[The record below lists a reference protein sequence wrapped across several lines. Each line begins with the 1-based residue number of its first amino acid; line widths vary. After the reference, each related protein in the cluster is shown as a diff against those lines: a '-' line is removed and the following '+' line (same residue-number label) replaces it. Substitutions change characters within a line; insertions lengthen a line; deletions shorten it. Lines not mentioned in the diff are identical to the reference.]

1 MTARPLG
8 WRAPEELGRAPHRG
22 VRTAAA
28 GLAGLPKRI
37 DLGALPGVYDQGSV
51 GSCTAQA
58 LAGAIE
64 TLAARSYYR
73 PERPDRPALYRRE
86 RDAIG
91 YPDEDSGA
99 ILADG
104 IAALRRG
111 WEPEAEHPT
120 AWGPSWLRA
129 APRLDTNAPRLVSA
143 EPLDYDPA
151 SIAWELACG
160 HPVAVGL
167 RITDQWDRP
176 GTTLDAPAGPS
187 TGGHAVLLVG
197 YDVPAR
203 LWRVRNSW
211 GADWGDGGYVWLPW
225 SWTAAPW
232 CGEAWSLRAI
242 RRADAPALGGV

>member
-1 MTARPLG
+1 MTAHHPLG
-8 WRAPEELGRAPHRG
+8 WRAPEELGRTAHRG
-22 VRTAAA
+22 VRLGGGAVVAD
-28 GLAGLPKRI
+28 RI
-37 DLGALPGVYDQGSV
+37 ELGALPPVYDQGSV

-58 LAGAIE
+58 LAAAVE
-64 TLAARSYYR
+64 ALAARYYYR
-73 PERPDRPALYRRE
+73 PERPDRVALYRRE

-91 YPDEDSGA
+91 YAHEDSGA

-120 AWGPSWLRA
+120 AWGPAWLRP
-129 APRLDTNAPRLVSA
+129 APALHRDAPRLVSA

-151 SIAWELACG
+151 TIAWELACG

-167 RITDQWDRP
+167 RITEQWDRA
-176 GTTLDAPAGPS
+176 GARLDAPEGPA

-197 YDVPAR
+197 YDAPAR

-211 GADWGDGGYVWLPW
+211 GTDWGEGGYAWLPW
-225 SWTAAPW
+225 AWTAPPW

-242 RRADAPALGGV
+242 RRADAPAQGGV